1 MWGKTQMIYLDN
13 AATTK
18 LCPSAWEAL
27 KFYSCTDF
35 FNPSASY
42 RYGLFNAEKIENA
55 KDEIR
60 NILNMEKDD
69 KIVFCSCATEAN
81 NTVIL
86 SHANKQAKQM
96 IFSMGEHPSVFNVA
110 KNLLEQ
116 GFDVKF
122 VGLQKNGEVD
132 YEELE
137 TLLQYET
144 TFVSIMAVSNE
155 TGAIN
160 DLARI
165 RNLIDKFQPQAKFHS
180 DIVQAFG
187 KIDIDFEV
195 LDYATISAH
204 KIYGPKGIGA
214 LCMKNGSKLKPLLL
228 GGGQE
233 GGLRSGTENI
243 ASIMAFYEACKQIDI
258 KRDYAHVLSLR
269 KALIQ
274 ELKDVKFEINGN
286 GSPYV
291 LSLSFDGIRGETLMN
306 MCQDKDVIFGLGSA
320 CSSKKV
326 GNRVLDEMK
335 QKNIIGSIRISFSRD
350 TSIDEVI
357 EAGKIV
363 NEQAKKLYETLR

>member
-42 RYGLFNAEKIENA
+42 RYGLFNAEKIKNA

-60 NILNMEKDD
+60 NILNMEKED

-137 TLLQYET
+137 TLLQNET
-144 TFVSIMAVSNE
+144 TFVSVMAVSNE

-165 RNLIDKFQPQAKFHS
+165 RNLINKFQPQAKFHS

-204 KIYGPKGIGA
+204 KIYGPKGLGT
-214 LCMKNGSKLKPLLL
+214 LCVKNGAKLKPLLL

>member
-1 MWGKTQMIYLDN
+1 MIYLDN

-18 LCPSAWEAL
+18 LCSDAWDAL
-27 KFYSCTDF
+27 KRFSCTDF

-42 RYGLFNAEKIENA
+42 RLGLNNAERIEKA
-55 KDEIR
+55 KDEIKD
-60 NILNMEKDD
+60 ILNMEKDD
-69 KIVFCSCATEAN
+69 KVIFCSCATEAN

-86 SHANKQAKQM
+86 SNANKQSKQM

-122 VGLQKNGEVD
+122 VGLQKNGEID
-132 YEELE
+132 YAQLE
-137 TLLQYET
+137 NLLQKET
-144 TFVSIMAVSNE
+144 SFVSIMAVSNE

-160 DLARI
+160 DLIKI
-165 RNLIDKFQPQAKFHS
+165 RDLIDRFQPQAKFHS

-187 KIDIDFEV
+187 KIDVDFDI

-204 KIYGPKGIGA
+204 KIFGPKGLGVLCVKSGA
-214 LCMKNGSKLKPLLL
+214 KLKPLLL

-243 ASIMAFYEACKQIDI
+243 ASIMAFCEACKKIDI
-258 KRDYAHVLSLR
+258 KRDYAHALKLR
-269 KALIQ
+269 Q
-274 ELKDVKFEINGN
+274 TFVDQLKDVKFEINGN

-306 MCQDKDVIFGLGSA
+306 MCQDKDVVFGLGSA

-326 GNRVLDEMK
+326 GNRVLEEMK
-335 QKNIIGSIRISFSRD
+335 QKNVIGSIRISFSRY
-350 TSIDEVI
+350 TTMDEAMT
-357 EAGKIV
+357 AGQIV
-363 NEQAKKLYETLR
+363 NEQAQKLYETLR

>member
-1 MWGKTQMIYLDN
+1 MIYLDN

-42 RYGLFNAEKIENA
+42 RYGLFKAEKIENA

-86 SHANKQAKQM
+86 SHANKQSKQM

-160 DLARI
+160 DLSRI
-165 RNLIDKFQPQAKFHS
+165 RDLIDRFQPQAKFHS

-204 KIYGPKGIGA
+204 KIYGPKGLGA
-214 LCMKNGSKLKPLLL
+214 LCVKNGAKLKPLLL

-258 KRDYAHVLSLR
+258 KRDYAHVLLLR

>member
-1 MWGKTQMIYLDN
+1 MIYLDN

-60 NILNMEKDD
+60 NILNMEKGD
-69 KIVFCSCATEAN
+69 KVIFCSCATEAN

-86 SHANKQAKQM
+86 SHANKQSKQM

-122 VGLQKNGEVD
+122 VGLQKNGEID
-132 YEELE
+132 YSQLE
-137 TLLQYET
+137 TLLQNET
-144 TFVSIMAVSNE
+144 TFVSVMAVSNE

-165 RNLIDKFQPQAKFHS
+165 RTLIDKFQPQAKFHS

-187 KIDIDFEV
+187 KVEVDFDV

-204 KIYGPKGIGA
+204 KIYGPKGLGA
-214 LCMKNGSKLKPLLL
+214 LCVKNGAKLKPLLL

-258 KRDYAHVLSLR
+258 KRNYDHVSKLR
-269 KALIQ
+269 QKFVD

-350 TSIDEVI
+350 TSIDEAVD
-357 EAGKIV
+357 AGKIV

>member
-60 NILNMEKDD
+60 NILNMEKGD
-69 KIVFCSCATEAN
+69 KVIFCSCATEAN

-86 SHANKQAKQM
+86 SHANKQSKQM

-122 VGLQKNGEVD
+122 VGLQKNGEID
-132 YEELE
+132 YSQLE
-137 TLLQYET
+137 TLLQNET

-165 RNLIDKFQPQAKFHS
+165 RNLIDRFQPQAKFHS

-187 KIDIDFEV
+187 KVEVDFDV

-258 KRDYAHVLSLR
+258 KRDYDHVSVLR
-269 KALIQ
+269 QKFVD

-291 LSLSFDGIRGETLMN
+291 LSLSFEGIRGETLMN

-350 TSIDEVI
+350 TSIDEVVD
-357 EAGKIV
+357 AGKIV

>member
-1 MWGKTQMIYLDN
+1 MIYLDN

-18 LCPSAWEAL
+18 MSESAAKKL
-27 KFYSCTDF
+27 LHHSCVDF

-42 RYGLFNAEKIENA
+42 HLGLENA
-55 KDEIR
+55 KNIMQAKGEIKR
-60 NILNMEKDD
+60 VLNMEEDNNV
-69 KIVFCSCATEAN
+69 VFCSCATEAN
-81 NTVIL
+81 NTAIL
-86 SHANKQAKQM
+86 SYANKRSKQM

-110 KNLLEQ
+110 KNLLEK

-132 YEELE
+132 YSQLE
-137 TLLQYET
+137 ALLQNET

-155 TGAIN
+155 TGAVN

-165 RNLIDKFQPQAKFHS
+165 RRMIDNLQPSAVFHS

-187 KIDIDFEV
+187 KINIDFE
-195 LDYATISAH
+195 DIDIATISAH

-214 LCMKNGSKLKPLLL
+214 LCFKKNIKIRPLLL

-233 GGLRSGTENI
+233 DGLRSGTENV
-243 ASIMAFYEACKQIDI
+243 ASIMAFCEACKEIDI
-258 KRDYAHVLSLR
+258 NKNFEHVSNLR
-269 KALIQ
+269 KAFVEQ
-274 ELKDVKFEINGN
+274 LKDVKFEINGK

-306 MCQDKDVIFGLGSA
+306 MCQDKGVIFGLGSA

-326 GNRVLDEMK
+326 GNRVLEEMK
-335 QKNIIGSIRISFSRD
+335 QKNIIGSIRISFSAY
-350 TSIDEVI
+350 TTLEEVVL
-357 EAGKIV
+357 AGKIV
-363 NEQAKKLYETLR
+363 NEQAKKLYDTLR

>member
-1 MWGKTQMIYLDN
+1 MIYLDN

-42 RYGLFNAEKIENA
+42 RYGLSNAEKIENA

-60 NILNMEKDD
+60 NILNMEKED
-69 KIVFCSCATEAN
+69 KVIFCSCATEAN
-81 NTVIL
+81 NTAIL
-86 SHANKQAKQM
+86 SHANKQSKQM

-132 YEELE
+132 YSQLE
-137 TLLQYET
+137 TLLQNET

-187 KIDIDFEV
+187 KVEVDFDV

-204 KIYGPKGIGA
+204 KIYGPKGLGA
-214 LCMKNGSKLKPLLL
+214 LCVKNGAKLKPLLL

-258 KRDYAHVLSLR
+258 KRDYDHVSVLR
-269 KALIQ
+269 QKFVD

-326 GNRVLDEMK
+326 GNRVLEEMK
-335 QKNIIGSIRISFSRD
+335 QKNIIGSIRISFSRY
-350 TSIDEVI
+350 TSVDEATT
-357 EAGKIV
+357 AGQIV

>member
-1 MWGKTQMIYLDN
+1 MIYLDN

-18 LCPSAWEAL
+18 LCESGMDAL
-27 KFYSCTDF
+27 KFYSCTNF

-42 RYGLFNAEKIENA
+42 KYALSNAAKIEQA
-55 KDEIR
+55 KDEIK
-60 NILNMEKDD
+60 NILNMNRDD
-69 KIVFCSCATEAN
+69 KVVFCSCATEAN
-81 NTVIL
+81 NMAIMSL
-86 SHANKQAKQM
+86 ANKQSKQM
-96 IFSMGEHPSVFNVA
+96 IFSAGEHPSVFNVA

-116 GFDVKF
+116 GYDVKF
-122 VGLQKNGEVD
+122 VGLQRNGEID
-132 YEELE
+132 YSQLE
-137 TLLQYET
+137 NLLQKET

-155 TGAIN
+155 TGAVN
-160 DLARI
+160 DLVKI
-165 RNLIDKFQPQAKFHS
+165 RQLIDKYQPKAKFHS
-180 DIVQAFG
+180 DVVQAFG
-187 KIDIDFEV
+187 KINVDFDV

-204 KIYGPKGIGA
+204 KIYGPKGLGA
-214 LCMKNGSKLKPLLL
+214 LCVKSTAKIKPLLL

-233 GGLRSGTENI
+233 NGLRSGTENI

-258 KRDYAHVLSLR
+258 KRDYENVSALR
-269 KALIQ
+269 QKFIEQLQ
-274 ELKDVKFEINGN
+274 DVKFETNGN

-326 GNRVLDEMK
+326 GNRVLEEMK
-335 QKNIIGSIRISFSRD
+335 QKNIIGSIRISFARD
-350 TSIDEVI
+350 TKLDEAI